1 VTANI
6 KHGRQ
11 YSYTAGGLDS
21 QQVARQMI
29 QKKREKTLLRRM
41 IDREKQ
47 RKEKKEKK
55 KKNLKKT
62 STLNRGQEPSSLTDG
77 TVARTRAATGG

>member
-29 QKKREKTLLRRM
+29 QKKKGEKTLLRRM

-47 RKEKKEKK
+47 RKEKKRKK
-55 KKNLKKT
+55 KKT
-62 STLNRGQEPSSLTDG
+62 
-77 TVARTRAATGG
+77 